1 MLQGP
6 ILGAKKLIDQY
17 ASEGRLCMYM
27 DLHAHASKRGCFIYG
42 NVMDKLE
49 DQVQNMLFCR
59 LIAMNTAHFD
69 YEGCLFSREHMTRID
84 PGDQAKGLTAEGS
97 SRVATYLAHGLVHSY
112 TLECNYNTSK
122 TGNEV
127 SPTEGDPGGLHSTST
142 ASFCSYPDKFTPSS
156 YAGVGRACLVALL
169 DLRGQNPFSRVFR
182 SKYKTLERV
191 RQTVVGEVRQRKEYK
206 MQVDRSSI
214 FAQKRVH
221 TSRSAS
227 PSEEPVEWK
236 RTVSSAPELCSS
248 TGPPPASSSSS
259 SSSSSFSSSAPAPA
273 GGAIPQG
280 QLQLQ
285 SQHHQVPLTVHE
297 LLLPLEHVGAGL
309 GELSPTLR
317 KAALRPE
324 HDGTASASRSTYSGS
339 GSGSSPTDGSSSSP
353 NGGTRSPRAINL
365 SATAALP
372 GSPKKDSP
380 PSAFGSFG
388 IRLKPTSNVDGG
400 EESTAWAEGAAPGFA
415 PQRPPRSGPMLL
427 SGSSGSSSSSAGVG
441 GRHGILTRVGR
452 PGMAKLLM
460 EAASGAVM
468 PAAPVAALRSRTSER
483 KTDEQQLSI
492 AVPLSSRQQASS
504 RGGTASKF
512 RALASEAS
520 SGGRPAS
527 LSSSSHASRDKE
539 GVALSNA
546 ASVGRKRAVSTIDIK
561 LSSSSAP
568 SAQRNN
574 PPANIFGARVH
585 PAILSRVA
593 LASLPAPLP
602 APSHGD
608 LGGGGGRGTLSPIRT
623 SSKG

>member
-1 MLQGP
+1 
-6 ILGAKKLIDQY
+6 
-17 ASEGRLCMYM
+17 
-27 DLHAHASKRGCFIYG
+27 
-42 NVMDKLE
+42 MDKLE

-122 TGNEV
+122 TGNDV
-127 SPTEGDPGGLHSTST
+127 SPTEGEPGGLHSTST

-169 DLRGQNPFSRVFR
+169 DLRGQNPFSRIFR
-182 SKYKTLERV
+182 SKYRTLERV

-214 FAQKRVH
+214 FAQRKVH

-248 TGPPPASSSSS
+248 TGPAPA

-273 GGAIPQG
+273 AAGGATPLG
-280 QLQLQ
+280 QQQLQ
-285 SQHHQVPLTVHE
+285 SQHQVQLSVHE
-297 LLLPLEHVGAGL
+297 LLLPLDHVGAGL

-317 KAALRPE
+317 KSAQRPE
-324 HDGTASASRSTYSGS
+324 HDGAMSASGTTYTGSGS
-339 GSGSSPTDGSSSSP
+339 GSGSSS
-353 NGGTRSPRAINL
+353 NGCTRSPRAINL
-365 SATAALP
+365 STTAALP

-388 IRLKPTSNVDGG
+388 IRLKPTSDGG

-415 PQRPPRSGPMLL
+415 PQRPPRSGPVPL
-427 SGSSGSSSSSAGVG
+427 GGGSSSSSGVGVG

-452 PGMAKLLM
+452 PGMARLLM

-468 PAAPVAALRSRTSER
+468 PAAPVAAMRSRTSER
-483 KTDEQQLSI
+483 KTDEQQPLSI

-504 RGGTASKF
+504 RGGSTAGKF

-520 SGGRPAS
+520 SNVCRPAS

-539 GVALSNA
+539 GAALSSA
-546 ASVGRKRAVSTIDIK
+546 AAVGRKRAVSTVDIK
-561 LSSSSAP
+561 LSSSAAP
-568 SAQRNN
+568 GQSSQRGNA
-574 PPANIFGARVH
+574 PPVQNFGAKVH

-593 LASLPAPLP
+593 LASLPVPLP

-608 LGGGGGRGTLSPIRT
+608 LAGGGRSTLSPIRT
-623 SSKG
+623 SSIKG